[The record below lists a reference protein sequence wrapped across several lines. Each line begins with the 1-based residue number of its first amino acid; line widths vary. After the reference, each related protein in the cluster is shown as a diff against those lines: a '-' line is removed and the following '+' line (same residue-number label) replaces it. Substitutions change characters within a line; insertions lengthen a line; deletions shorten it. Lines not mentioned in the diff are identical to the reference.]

1 MIKGAS
7 YGIGFM
13 EVRGYD
19 AFSNPTAERSA
30 DYVVR
35 AELERYMRI
44 ARELLIKN
52 REFLEK
58 AASALSQKGYLL
70 HSDIQK
76 IRKSITVI
84 NANFVSPLLDTYSG
98 ENVEVCNL

>member
-1 MIKGAS
+1 
-7 YGIGFM
+7 M